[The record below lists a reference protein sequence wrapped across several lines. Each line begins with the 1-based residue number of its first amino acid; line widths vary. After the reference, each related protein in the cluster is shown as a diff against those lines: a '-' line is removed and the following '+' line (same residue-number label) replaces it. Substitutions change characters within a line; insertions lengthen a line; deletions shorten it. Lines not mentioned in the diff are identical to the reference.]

1 MKLRAALL
9 CLSLMSGAGAS
20 AQTLPDAFTYGPVFE
35 EFGPSAHVETA
46 TPLPADMELKV
57 AFDISETEERGGVNR
72 QFETVARFMNMH
84 ARAGVAR
91 ENIQPAIVVHGGAAD
106 YLLQPVPAEDASQ
119 TTRLVMALI
128 EEGVPIY
135 LCGQS
140 AASHG
145 ISADDLLP
153 GVQMSLSAMT
163 AHAQLSR
170 DGYSLNPF

>member
-1 MKLRAALL
+1 MKLSAALL

-20 AQTLPDAFTYGPVFE
+20 AQSLPDAFTYGPVFE
-35 EFGPSAHVETA
+35 EFGPSAPVETA
-46 TPLPADMELKV
+46 APLPEDMQLKV
-57 AFDISETEERGGVNR
+57 AFDISSTEERGGVNR
-72 QFETVARFMNMH
+72 QFETVARFINMH

-106 YLLQPVPAEDASQ
+106 YLLQPGPAEDASP

-128 EEGVPIY
+128 EEGVPVY

-145 ISADDLLP
+145 IRAQDLLP
-153 GVQMSLSAMT
+153 GVQISLSAMT